1 MKPVLLLLFNRP
13 HVTRLVVEAVRQ
25 AKPQRLYVA
34 TDGPRKG
41 NQEDVENCEQVRQI
55 ATAIDWDCNVKT
67 LFRKEN
73 LGCKKAVSEAID
85 WFFEHET
92 EGIILEDDCLPDQTF
107 FKYCQE
113 LLEYYRHDNQIM
125 VISGDNFQFGRKRG
139 EFSYYFSRYNHCWGW
154 ATWRRAWKFY
164 DVNMELWPYI
174 RDNDYLVD
182 ILGNKKAAHYW
193 KNQFEMAYNGKID
206 SWDYMWTFSCWCQ
219 NGLSILPNINLVSN
233 IGYGGDGTHTKRG
246 SKLANMKSEAFQFPI
261 KHPPVI
267 IKNLRAD
274 NFSEKYLFSGT
285 WLKRLARFII
295 KG

>member
-13 HVTRLVVEAVRQ
+13 YVTTIVVEALRQ

-34 TDGPRKG
+34 ADGPRKG
-41 NQEDVENCEQVRQI
+41 NQEDIEKCEQVRQI
-55 ATAIDWDCNVKT
+55 ATAIDWDCKVKT
-67 LFRKEN
+67 LFREEN
-73 LGCKKAVSEAID
+73 LGCKKAVSEGID

-113 LLEYYRHDNQIM
+113 LLEYYRHDNRIM
-125 VISGDNFQFGRKRG
+125 VISGDNFQFGRKCG

-154 ATWRRAWKFY
+154 ASWRRAWKFY
-164 DVNMELWPYI
+164 DVNMKLWPYI
-174 RDNDYLVD
+174 RDNGYLVD
-182 ILGNKKAAHYW
+182 ILGSKKSAQYW
-193 KNQFEMAYNGKID
+193 KKQFEMGYNGKID

-233 IGYGGDGTHTKRG
+233 IGYGDDGTHTKRG
-246 SKLANMKSEAFQFPI
+246 SKLANMKSEEIEFPI
-261 KHPPVI
+261 KHPPFI
-267 IKNLRAD
+267 IRNQAAD

-295 KG
+295 KV